1 VAGGRWDSDGW
12 VEDDKLEVEPE
23 AEVEEAEKAP
33 EPEPE
38 PAPSRHVAIPQDRPE
53 PKAPTAGARPK
64 SGGRYI
70 LDDQGNRVRVEEP
83 TRGGVEA

>member
-1 VAGGRWDSDGW
+1 MAGRWDSDGW
-12 VEDDKLEVEPE
+12 VEDDELEES
-23 AEVEEAEKAP
+23 EVEEAQEAP
-33 EPEPE
+33 EPA

-53 PKAPTAGARPK
+53 PKAPTASSRPK

>member
-1 VAGGRWDSDGW
+1 MAGRWDSDGW
-12 VEDDKLEVEPE
+12 VEDEELEAQPE
-23 AEVEEAEKAP
+23 AEVEEAHEA
-33 EPEPE
+33 PE

-53 PKAPTAGARPK
+53 PKAPTASSRPK

>member
-1 VAGGRWDSDGW
+1 MAGGRWDSDGW

-38 PAPSRHVAIPQDRPE
+38 PAPSRHVAIPQD
-53 PKAPTAGARPK
+53 
-64 SGGRYI
+64 
-70 LDDQGNRVRVEEP
+70 
-83 TRGGVEA
+83 